1 MILPIKNYVKDF
13 TPIHWITV
21 CMAIALQI
29 QVTLFADGAYLGIRV
44 GLADIFIPV
53 IGLYVLFSLI
63 AKRSL
68 WPQWLVPRMP
78 LWLFGLAGVMTVS
91 LVNGYFVNETLLMWA
106 FVNKYVGF
114 YLLLSYLLLGGWV
127 LSNAKDHMQIFTVF
141 TLVFSGFFVLTMLA
155 STVLV
160 YAQYFFSFPLW
171 LSDYPWDGFMANR
184 NAYVVLFVLTFIFI
198 VYDYAKKE
206 HALPLWVINAF
217 WICVPIFYVF
227 NDSRTGWI
235 VSVFLALLL
244 FSKDTINRLKTVLPV
259 LCIGFMVAY
268 GSYYLTNN
276 VRVLKGYQMQYLLML
291 ADDGDTEYLGDQKRY
306 IAVEDG
312 LDLYSHHNPVIG
324 AGLGS
329 YKQFQIEKRGE
340 YIDVMDFT
348 GLWLLVETGALG
360 LIVFSAFFL
369 MSAWVVYRQ
378 GYMKGGVSEYHKAL
392 FVFLIAFAFMSI
404 LHELMYT
411 RVLWFAMGLA
421 LAKGKVSA

>member
-1 MILPIKNYVKDF
+1 MIFSAKNYIKNF
-13 TPIHWITV
+13 TPFHWITV
-21 CMAIALQI
+21 CMAIALQVQI
-29 QVTLFADGAYLGIRV
+29 TLFADGAYLGIRV
-44 GLADIFIPV
+44 SLADMLIPV
-53 IGLYVLFSLI
+53 AGLYVLFSLI
-63 AKRSL
+63 MKRSV
-68 WPQWLVPRMP
+68 WPQWLVSRM
-78 LWLFGLAGVMTVS
+78 LVWLAILAGVMTVS
-91 LVNGYFVNETLLMWA
+91 LVNGYFVNQALLMWA

-114 YLLLSYLLLGGWV
+114 YLLLSYLLLGGWI
-127 LSNAKDHMQIFTVF
+127 LSNAKDRREILTVF
-141 TLVFSGFFVLTMLA
+141 TTVFSGFFVVTMLVSA
-155 STVLV
+155 ALV

-244 FSKDTINRLKTVLPV
+244 FSKDTLHRLKTVLPV
-259 LCIGFMVAY
+259 VCVGVLVAY
-268 GSYYLTNN
+268 SSYYVTTSKN
-276 VRVLKGYQMQYLLML
+276 VLRAYQMQYFLEL
-291 ADDGDTEYLGDQKRY
+291 ADGDTAYQGDQKRY

-312 LDLYSHHNPVIG
+312 LDLYRDHNPIIG

-329 YKQFQIEKRGE
+329 YKPFQIEKRGE

-360 LIVFSAFFL
+360 LVVFSAFFL

-378 GYMKGGVSEYHKAL
+378 GYMKGGLSEYHKAL
-392 FVFLIAFAFMSI
+392 FIFLIAFAFMSI

-421 LAKGKVSA
+421 LAKAKPSA